1 MHSLGKWLLIMANCA
16 PKDTSAVRHA
26 LRLGAVFKDLRIRAL
41 HDYKATELAGFAAP
55 KSGDY
60 GRGVRVGMCR
70 TPVSAAGGRRP
81 LQGPGQFQSP
91 THCATAIPQP
101 GAAGRLAGFRAR
113 SDSGHLKAMKLSG
126 THRWKRHHLRRGTPD
141 CRATTA
147 QRFRSSRHRIQHP
160 WLHA

>member
-70 TPVSAAGGRRP
+70 TPVSAAGGDHFRAPASSSPPHTVPP
-81 LQGPGQFQSP
+81 LSLSQVPLGDWRGLGPG
-91 THCATAIPQP
+91 
-101 GAAGRLAGFRAR
+101 L
-113 SDSGHLKAMKLSG
+113 
-126 THRWKRHHLRRGTPD
+126 
-141 CRATTA
+141 
-147 QRFRSSRHRIQHP
+147 IQDI
-160 WLHA
+160 